1 MRIIFFLFIQFIL
14 LLAELA
20 AGTAG
25 VYLPLY
31 WMGFFYFACAQ
42 YSAKLILPAGFA
54 ACFIIDLILFHRTLM
69 PDLFMFL
76 LLLYVRQRYSE
87 ILRRSE
93 WYGGLFGICAIF
105 AGYFLQFAAFF
116 TGRDFSF
123 TALINTAAL
132 MITAAPF
139 GYLIQTMLIYLLDNM
154 QKKMKFE
161 SSFVIQNK
169 DNQSSIYRR
178 SRRFADD

>member
-1 MRIIFFLFIQFIL
+1 MRVIFFLFVQFIL

-25 VYLPLY
+25 IYLPLY
-31 WMGFFYFACAQ
+31 WMGFFYFACAR
-42 YSAKLILPAGFA
+42 YSAKLILPLGFIN
-54 ACFIIDLILFHRTLM
+54 CFIIDLVLFYRTLM

-87 ILRRSE
+87 FLRRSE

-105 AGYFLQFAAFF
+105 AGYFLQFASIF
-116 TGRDFSF
+116 TMRDFSF

-139 GYLIQTMLIYLLDNM
+139 GYLIQVMLIYFLDSM

-161 SSFVIQNK
+161 SSFVVQSKENQN
-169 DNQSSIYRR
+169 SIYRR
-178 SRRFADD
+178 NRRFTDD